1 MVMRIKK
8 IYKNKGVNVLF
19 KSLKL
24 KNIHEV
30 PKLVKITIN
39 RGLGL
44 SAQNS
49 SILNNTI
56 NEFRLICGQQP
67 IVTNARRSVAGCKIR
82 EKMSLG
88 VTVTLRGDK
97 MYSFLDR
104 FINLALPRSRD
115 FQGLNC
121 RGFDKYGNYTIG
133 LHEQLL
139 FPEISYDSVD
149 QTRGFNITFVTNA
162 KDQNAGILLLRELG
176 LPIRE
181 KTKTNKNGQT

>member
-1 MVMRIKK
+1 MVTKLRGLYTEK
-8 IYKNKGVNVLF
+8 IRGVLF
-19 KSLKL
+19 KKLNL

-30 PKLVKITIN
+30 PKLIKIKIN

-49 SILNNTI
+49 AILNKTV
-56 NEFRLICGQQP
+56 NEFRLITGQQP
-67 IVTNARRSVAGCKIR
+67 VITNAKNSVAGFKIR
-82 EKMSLG
+82 EEMPLG

-104 FINLALPRSRD
+104 FINIALPRSRD
-115 FQGLNC
+115 FQGLNPK
-121 RGFDKYGNYTIG
+121 GFDKFGNFTVG
-133 LHEQLL
+133 LNEQLL

-149 QTRGFNITFVTNA
+149 QLRGFNITFVTNA
-162 KDQNAGILLLRELG
+162 KNRTDGALLLRELG

-181 KTKTNKNGQT
+181 KI

>member
-1 MVMRIKK
+1 MAMVTKLRSV
-8 IYKNKGVNVLF
+8 YKGKVMQTLL
-19 KSLKL
+19 KSLSA

-30 PKLVKITIN
+30 PKLVKIKIN

-49 SILNNTI
+49 SILNKTI
-56 NEFRLICGQQP
+56 NEFRLITGQQP
-67 IVTNARRSVAGCKIR
+67 VVTIARKSIAGFKIR
-82 EKMSLG
+82 EEMPLG
-88 VTVTLRGDK
+88 ITVTLRGDK

-115 FQGLNC
+115 FQGLSPK
-121 RGFDKYGNYTIG
+121 GFDNSGNYSLG
-133 LHEQLL
+133 LNEQLL

-149 QTRGFNITFVTNA
+149 QIRGFNITFVTTAMNRTEGA
-162 KDQNAGILLLRELG
+162 LLLRELG

-181 KTKTNKNGQT
+181 KI